1 MFCFMLSFNLIL
13 PEMNAFISALGG
25 AAYKGSIIFLF
36 SIAAGISRPFAGK
49 LADVIGRKRT
59 MNIGLAI
66 TILVSLAYPFTRTIG
81 LLFAL
86 RFIHG
91 LSAGFSPTSAT
102 ALLTDLLPAKRR
114 GAAMGIWGTA
124 ISLGIGVGQSLG
136 SLIFSYSNYDTL
148 FLSAA
153 AFGFLAVI
161 FSVLI
166 KETLTEKQAFSWSL
180 LRLKTADVIEKPV
193 KPAALIM
200 FLTAISSGVIFV
212 LTPDV
217 SAFLNID
224 NKGYFFGI
232 YVLTTIVMRLF
243 FSSLSDRI
251 GREQT
256 LFIGCI
262 FLITSMILLALA
274 ETRLS
279 YTIAAGVFGLA
290 TGVSSPTL
298 FAWTADLSLPERRG
312 TGSGTM
318 FIALEAGI
326 LFGSGMT
333 FIFYNNTLQ
342 SAQVLFYIAAAFA
355 LFALLTLVFQLRR
368 KRLIGAD
375 SDIASLNN
383 APNKSKG

>member
-1 MFCFMLSFNLIL
+1 
-13 PEMNAFISALGG
+13 
-25 AAYKGSIIFLF
+25 
-36 SIAAGISRPFAGK
+36 
-49 LADVIGRKRT
+49 
-59 MNIGLAI
+59 
-66 TILVSLAYPFTRTIG
+66 
-81 LLFAL
+81 
-86 RFIHG
+86 
-91 LSAGFSPTSAT
+91 
-102 ALLTDLLPAKRR
+102 
-114 GAAMGIWGTA
+114 
-124 ISLGIGVGQSLG
+124 
-136 SLIFSYSNYDTL
+136 
-148 FLSAA
+148 
-153 AFGFLAVI
+153 
-161 FSVLI
+161 
-166 KETLTEKQAFSWSL
+166 
-180 LRLKTADVIEKPV
+180 
-193 KPAALIM
+193 
-200 FLTAISSGVIFV
+200 
-212 LTPDV
+212 
-217 SAFLNID
+217 
-224 NKGYFFGI
+224 
-232 YVLTTIVMRLF
+232 MRLF

-274 ETRLS
+274 KTQLS

-355 LFALLTLVFQLRR
+355 LVALLTLVFQIKR

-383 APNKSKG
+383 APNKSMGSAK